1 MVRHRLLVMGHQN
14 AIILRGQFEN
24 LLVSQPTQACFVSV
38 AEVDNRFPSPNAKHD
53 RSPQICVGLKPNGHD
68 LTVCD

>member
-1 MVRHRLLVMGHQN
+1 MGHQN
-14 AIILRGQFEN
+14 AIIFRRQFEN
-24 LLVSQPTQACFVSV
+24 LLVSQATQTRLVSI

-53 RSPQICVGLKPNGHD
+53 RSPQICVGLKPNCHD